1 MARSLYAL
9 LFSLASFAPIAVAEG
24 CNPLPYEIYWN
35 VGEANPTG
43 VNLSQFLIFPANYTQ
58 TGDDCSTP
66 DCQPWSQGLF
76 PTISASGK
84 PINGG
89 VPQNANLTAHLQK
102 LEETVVTWIPDPEWS
117 GNAVLDFEAWT
128 TVWDL
133 NTDRAGNWHSYK
145 YVNYSIY
152 LETLKHPE
160 WNKTEIMLAAKKN
173 FEAAATNFFVETLNT
188 LKKLRPK
195 VSICRHTNW
204 GERVREAITPPPHL
218 LM

>member
-58 TGDDCSTP
+58 TGSGCSTP

-89 VPQNANLTAHLQK
+89 VPQNANLTAHLQR

-128 TVWDL
+128 TVWGL
-133 NTDRAGNWHSYK
+133 NTGSGSWHSYQ
-145 YVNYSIY
+145 YINYSIY
-152 LETLKHPE
+152 LETLKHPD
-160 WNKTEIMLAAKKN
+160 WNKTEIMLEAKKN

-188 LKKLRPK
+188 LKRLRPK
-195 VSICRHTNW
+195 VSICRHIGT
-204 GERVREAITPPPHL
+204 GVKGV
-218 LM
+218 